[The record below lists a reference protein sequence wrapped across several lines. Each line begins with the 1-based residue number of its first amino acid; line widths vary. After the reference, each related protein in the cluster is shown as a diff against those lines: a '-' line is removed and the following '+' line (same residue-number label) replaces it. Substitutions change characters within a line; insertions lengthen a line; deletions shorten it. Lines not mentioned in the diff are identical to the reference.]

1 MSQNGY
7 HADYDAGIYDAG
19 IYDALIVVSFGGPEG
34 MDDVMPFLENVL
46 RGRNVPRERM
56 VAVAHHYEL
65 FGGISPINGQN
76 RALID
81 ALENELAEH
90 GPHLPIYWG
99 NRNWQPFMID
109 TLRQMANDGVK
120 KALAFFTSAYSSYS
134 GCRQYRENIAE
145 ATEALAAEGIQA
157 PEIHLLRKF
166 YNHPGFIKANV
177 EHVRAALAQ
186 IPAERRSETQ
196 IVFTAHSIPLGM
208 AQNSMYA
215 THFSETSR
223 LVAEGIGHA
232 RWQQAYQSR
241 SGSPQQPWLEPDIL
255 DALRELKAE
264 GVQDVVIA
272 PVGFISD
279 HMEVLYDLDTEARQ
293 LSDEIGLYM
302 VRAATAGVNPAFVS
316 MIRELIVERIEVE
329 AGGHPT
335 RHVLGKFGASHDVCP
350 VNCCLPAQRLTP
362 AQTAPTTTATH
373 S

>member
-1 MSQNGY
+1 
-7 HADYDAGIYDAG
+7 
-19 IYDALIVVSFGGPEG
+19 
-34 MDDVMPFLENVL
+34 
-46 RGRNVPRERM
+46 
-56 VAVAHHYEL
+56 
-65 FGGISPINGQN
+65 
-76 RALID
+76 
-81 ALENELAEH
+81 
-90 GPHLPIYWG
+90 
-99 NRNWQPFMID
+99 
-109 TLRQMANDGVK
+109 
-120 KALAFFTSAYSSYS
+120 S

-145 ATEALAAEGIQA
+145 ATEALAAESIQA

-166 YNHPGFIKANV
+166 YNHPGFIEANV
-177 EHVRAALAQ
+177 EHVQTALAQ
-186 IPAERRSETQ
+186 IPAECRSETQ

-264 GVQDVVIA
+264 GVQEVVIA

-302 VRAATAGVNPAFVS
+302 VRAATAGIHPAFVA
-316 MIRELIVERIEVE
+316 MIRELMLERIEVE
-329 AGGHPT
+329 LGGIPE
-335 RHVLGKFGASHDVCP
+335 RPVLGNFPASHDVCP
-350 VNCCLPAQRLTP
+350 VNCCLPAQRPTS